1 MKKAL
6 FLFAVLSVVSAQWG
20 CKTIQSMDEKASSM
34 VSDPNTKQ
42 SIMSKLVGLL
52 GKQSGDQK
60 ESTISKIAAFGSQ
73 AVPSLVNAL
82 KGGDKPTQQ
91 GALETLGRIGP
102 AAKPAEPEVQKA
114 AQSTDPDIKSAATSA
129 LSKILGK

>member
-20 CKTIQSMDEKASSM
+20 CKTIQSMDDKASALA
-34 VSDPNTKQ
+34 SDPNTKQ
-42 SIMSKLVGLL
+42 GIMDKLVGLL

-60 ESTISKIAAFGSQ
+60 ESTMSKIAAFGSK

-102 AAKPAEPEVQKA
+102 AAKPAEPEVKKA
-114 AQSTDPDIKSAATSA
+114 TQSADPDIKNAAMSA
-129 LSKILGK
+129 LSKIMGK